1 MSVYSNPDNELY
13 FEHVFC
19 PMDMFAFTNLV
30 DFSARTVQVNTPE
43 AIALLEEMG
52 QIPVSHRV
60 EYTQEGYS
68 KIFDGWMPGVSF
80 HFVTS
85 MPRSAELST
94 YLFNGLFA
102 SRPFPTLFFNYVFLL
117 QGQDDMIWGPPV
129 ARAFEDGSVDFKT
142 LIGLSIM
149 RNSANQDVAWD
160 FLRFMMEF
168 EGSVHRSMW
177 TQRDGHLED
186 NRDSIGFPLNR
197 ARFDNQLFDVILDW
211 NQLSITRTDS
221 IHMTIEEAEDEGVP
235 RSVEGFRDLVE
246 LVNRENRTDQ
256 AAVNDLIYPDIYQFW
271 LGRQDAAATLAN
283 IQNRLTLYMSE

>member
-1 MSVYSNPDNELY
+1 
-13 FEHVFC
+13 
-19 PMDMFAFTNLV
+19 MDMFAFTNLV